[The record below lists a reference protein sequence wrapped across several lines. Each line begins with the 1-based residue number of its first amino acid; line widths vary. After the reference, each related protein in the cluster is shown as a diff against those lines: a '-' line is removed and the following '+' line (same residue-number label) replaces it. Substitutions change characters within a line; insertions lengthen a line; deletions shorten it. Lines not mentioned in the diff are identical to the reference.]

1 MSLRLR
7 CLAPLILLLFS
18 TGLRAQPAWDVHP
31 AEAERRNAASAFVF
45 QRVAVLGMLRVECA
59 AHPEP
64 GYSTPEGI
72 AQQWWGRNRADVE
85 AAQAWTD
92 RFMAH
97 LGSDAAAARR
107 ASVELSAATASAVQ
121 EAAVTWFNGT
131 EPNAQSCIRALQQY
145 SATDMDIQQLG
156 RASGQEGY
164 TQFAQTLKRIRAEPG
179 YRPLEG
185 AQKLDFDKF
194 VRYAPVASIEAA
206 RAALKR
212 REASQAA
219 AIYRRLARGGDGA
232 AAQALGFMY
241 LSGDLQPRDE
251 AQAYAWFYNAFSLA
265 NYEGLNALGVMLRD
279 GQAVPRDNRL
289 AYGAFLVAA
298 HLARDRGGLE
308 RARKNAQALAAQVT
322 PEDRL
327 SLKCMSLAQFDEALR
342 RPLAGAKPD
351 AVPSKP
357 LVQGQRRLGELAPQL
372 AQEQPQACS

>member
-1 MSLRLR
+1 MRPRL
-7 CLAPLILLLFS
+7 LAPLILLLS
-18 TGLRAQPAWDVHP
+18 SAALWAQAAWDVHP
-31 AEAERRNAASAFVF
+31 AEVERRNAASAFVF
-45 QRVAVLGMLRVECA
+45 QRVAVLGMLRVECK
-59 AHPEP
+59 AHPQP

-72 AQQWWGRNRADVE
+72 AQQWWGRNRPDVE
-85 AAQAWTD
+85 AAQSWTT

-97 LGSDAAAARR
+97 IGNDASAAQR

-131 EPNAQSCIRALQQY
+131 EPTPESCMRALQQY
-145 SATDMDIQQLG
+145 LAPVMDIQQIG

-164 TQFAQTLKRIRAEPG
+164 TQFAQTLQRIRAEPG

-194 VRYAPVASIEAA
+194 VRYMPVASIEAA

-219 AIYRRLARGGDGA
+219 AIYRRLAQGGDGG

-241 LSGDLQPRDE
+241 LSGDLQPKDE
-251 AQAYAWFYNAFSLA
+251 SQAYGWFYNAFSLA

-279 GQAVPRDNRL
+279 GVAVPRDNKL
-289 AYGAFLVAA
+289 AYGAFMVAA
-298 HLARDRGGLE
+298 HLARDRAGLE
-308 RARKNAQALAAQVT
+308 RAQKNAQALAAQLT
-322 PEDRL
+322 PADKQ
-327 SLKCMSLAQFDEALR
+327 SLKCMALSQFDEALR
-342 RPLAGAKPD
+342 RPLANVKLETVPAKP
-351 AVPSKP
+351 V
-357 LVQGQRRLGELAPQL
+357 VQGQRRLGELAPQL